1 MNGHWE
7 CRLSTGGLK
16 SSVFATLP
24 EFFDRSTQPAQ
35 LAAHIRETHGCDPEE
50 IVWVV
55 EQKRGRRTRYV
66 DDTTYVK
73 VGDKW
78 EFAMAELP
86 NRLSEE
92 QAPVQRMNR
101 GFLDTQSLQRE
112 RPRHRSRCPQVS
124 FRNPPSETRSV
135 SRPRAAGPH
144 RGRCRATGSLP
155 LPARGS

>member
-1 MNGHWE
+1 VRFSFNTQPIYCAIAFDLVVCRLAQLERVGHWPSVPTTNFRPQTNNKRIKEDAIMNGHWE

-16 SSVFATLP
+16 STVFATLP

-86 NRLSEE
+86 E
-92 QAPVQRMNR
+92 QV
-101 GFLDTQSLQRE
+101 
-112 RPRHRSRCPQVS
+112 V
-124 FRNPPSETRSV
+124 
-135 SRPRAAGPH
+135 
-144 RGRCRATGSLP
+144 
-155 LPARGS
+155 